1 VGGVQL
7 RPRSTAWALS
17 LLAFLLLFLVAGE
30 AGRAAPWPRPKSTA
44 TKPKPHKPPTVKK
57 TPPPPP
63 PAVVTENARP
73 GTADW
78 LGPAATGRAA
88 EVYASA
94 TDAMPGDSVALH
106 VSTVGGASYRVL
118 VYRLGWYGG
127 LGARQ
132 VACLPSCGGAEVGVQ
147 QPLNTQGDM
156 HAGWPTT
163 DTLAIDP
170 TWVSGY
176 YLIRVLLLDGPQ
188 PGRSATTYLI
198 VNSPQPDTRML
209 IQVPVNTWQAYNPW
223 GGRSTYD
230 LSGLGPRA
238 NHVSFDR
245 PYDWAGP
252 GGQGPLGW
260 EIPFVRFVERSGY
273 DVSYQSDVYTDAHPA
288 SLLKHRLVAVAGH
301 SEYWTKTMRDAFE
314 TARDSGVNLAF
325 MGANDAY
332 WQVRYEDAWRTMV
345 AYKSMYD
352 PNPDV
357 TLKTAM
363 FREIGRLECGLIGI
377 QHQGASPLYWKAG
390 DYTVPS
396 AVLADPWMRNTGFL
410 AGEVVPG
417 IVSVESD
424 TIPGNQTAASSC
436 GHELTVFFHR
446 ENGGDKDGNA
456 DAIRYT
462 APSGAMVFASGSH
475 QFAWGLDDF
484 SDTPGQTRGFVDPKL
499 QQFMRNALDAM
510 TR

>member
-1 VGGVQL
+1 V
-7 RPRSTAWALS
+7 RAR
-17 LLAFLLLFLVAGE
+17 FLLSALGAALLLLLVFGGAGS
-30 AGRAAPWPRPKSTA
+30 ASPWPLP
-44 TKPKPHKPPTVKK
+44 KPKPHKPRPVKK
-57 TPPPPP
+57 TPPPAPAPAPAP
-63 PAVVTENARP
+63 PAVVTENAKT
-73 GTADW
+73 GTAGW
-78 LGPAATGRAA
+78 LGPLATSRAA

-106 VSTVGGASYRVL
+106 VSTAGGASYRVL

-127 LGARQ
+127 VGARE

-147 QPLNTQGDM
+147 QPMNTLGDM

-163 DTLAIDP
+163 DTLAVDP

-176 YLIRVLLLDGPQ
+176 YLIRVLLLDGPE
-188 PGRSATTYLI
+188 PGASATTYLI
-198 VNSPQPDTRML
+198 VNSPNPDTRML
-209 IQVPVNTWQAYNPW
+209 IQVPVNTWLAYNPW
-223 GGRSTYD
+223 GGSSTYD
-230 LSGLGPRA
+230 LPGLARRA
-238 NHVSFDR
+238 SHVSFDR
-245 PYDWAGP
+245 PYFWQGP

-260 EIPFVRFVERSGY
+260 ELPFVRFVERSGY

-288 SLLKHRLVAVAGH
+288 SLLTHRLVAVAGH

-332 WQVRYEDAWRTMV
+332 WQVRYEDAGRTMV
-345 AYKSMYD
+345 TYKSMYD
-352 PNPDV
+352 PNPV
-357 TLKTAM
+357 VIEKTAM

-396 AVLADPWMRNTGFL
+396 TVLADPWMRNTGFL
-410 AGEVVPG
+410 AGEVIPG
-417 IVSVESD
+417 VVSVESD
-424 TIPGNQTAASSC
+424 TIPGDQSAASSC
-436 GHELTVFFHR
+436 GHQLTVFFHR

-456 DAIRYT
+456 DATRYT

-475 QFAWGLDDF
+475 QFSWGLDDF
-484 SDTPGQTRGFVDPKL
+484 SDVPGQTRPFVDPKL
-499 QQFMRNALDAM
+499 QVFMRNALDAM
-510 TR
+510 TK

>member
-1 VGGVQL
+1 M
-7 RPRSTAWALS
+7 RPR
-17 LLAFLLLFLVAGE
+17 FLLLALGAALLAVLVLGE
-30 AGRAAPWPRPKSTA
+30 AGSAKPPR
-44 TKPKPHKPPTVKK
+44 PKPHKAQKHKPPKK
-57 TPPPPP
+57 VRTTPPAPPAPPPP
-63 PAVVTENARP
+63 PAVVTENALP

-78 LGPAATGRAA
+78 LGPAASGRAA

-94 TDAMPGDSVALH
+94 TDAMPGDSVTLH
-106 VSTVGGASYRVL
+106 VSTAGGASYRVL

-127 LGARQ
+127 VGARQ
-132 VACLPSCGGAEVGVQ
+132 VACLPSCGGAEQGVQ
-147 QPLNTQGDM
+147 QPMNTGGDM

-163 DTLAIDP
+163 DTLAVDP
-170 TWVSGY
+170 SWVSGY

-188 PGRSATTYLI
+188 PGKSATTYLI
-198 VNSPQPDTRML
+198 VNSPKPNATML

-230 LSGLGPRA
+230 LSGLGRRA

-245 PYDWAGP
+245 PYWWEGP

-260 EIPFVRFVERSGY
+260 EMPFVRFVERSGY

-288 SLLKHRLVAVAGH
+288 SLLTHRLVAVAGH

-314 TARDSGVNLAF
+314 AARDSGVNLAF
-325 MGANDAY
+325 LGANDAY
-332 WQVRYEDAWRTMV
+332 WQVRLEDAGRTMV

-357 TLKTAM
+357 ASKTAM
-363 FREIGRLECGLIGI
+363 FRELGRLECGLIGI

-390 DYTVPS
+390 DYKVAPG
-396 AVLADPWMRNTGFL
+396 ALVDPWLRNTGFL
-410 AGEVVPG
+410 ADAVIPG

-424 TIPGNQTAASSC
+424 TIPGDQSAASSC
-436 GHELTVFFHR
+436 GHPLTVFFHR

-456 DAIRYT
+456 DATRYT
-462 APSGAMVFASGSH
+462 ATSGAIVFASGSH
-475 QFAWGLDDF
+475 QFSWGLDDF
-484 SDTPGQTRGFVDPKL
+484 SDAPGETRGFVDVRL

-510 TR
+510 TK

>member
-1 VGGVQL
+1 VRARIPVL
-7 RPRSTAWALS
+7 ALCAALVV
-17 LLAFLLLFLVAGE
+17 LLAVGE
-30 AGRAAPWPRPKSTA
+30 VGSAKPRPRPKPA
-44 TKPKPHKPPTVKK
+44 KHKPHRPHRPPPVKKAPPTP
-57 TPPPPP
+57 TPTPPPP
-63 PAVVTENARP
+63 PAVVAENTKT

-94 TDAMPGDSVALH
+94 TDALPGDSVALH
-106 VSTVGGASYRVL
+106 VSTAGGASYRVL
-118 VYRLGWYGG
+118 VYRLGWYSG

-147 QPLNTQGDM
+147 QPLNTGGDM
-156 HAGWPTT
+156 RADWPTT
-163 DTLAIDP
+163 DTLAVDP
-170 TWVSGY
+170 SWVGGY

-188 PGRSATTYLI
+188 PGTSATTYLI
-198 VNSPQPDTRML
+198 VNSPKSDSRML
-209 IQVPVNTWQAYNPW
+209 IEVPVNTWQAYNPW
-223 GGRSTYD
+223 GGRSSYD
-230 LSGLGPRA
+230 FPGLGPRA

-245 PYDWAGP
+245 PYFWDGP

-260 EIPFVRFVERSGY
+260 ELPFVRFIERSGY
-273 DVSYQSDVYTDAHPA
+273 DVSYQSDVFTDAHPA
-288 SLLKHRLVAVAGH
+288 SLLGHRLVAVAGH

-314 TARDSGVNLAF
+314 AARDSGVNLAF

-332 WQVRYEDAWRTMV
+332 WQVRLEDAGRTMV

-357 TLKTAM
+357 TSKTAM

-390 DYTVPS
+390 DYTVAPG
-396 AVLADPWMRNTGFL
+396 ALADPWLRNTGFL
-410 AGEVVPG
+410 ADATVPG

-436 GHELTVFFHR
+436 GHALTVFFHR

-456 DAIRYT
+456 DATRYT

-484 SDTPGQTRGFVDPKL
+484 SDTPGQTRPFVDARL

-510 TR
+510 TK

>member
-1 VGGVQL
+1 MRARVL
-7 RPRSTAWALS
+7 LPALG
-17 LLAFLLLFLVAGE
+17 AALLLTLVLGE
-30 AGRAAPWPRPKSTA
+30 AGGASPWPV
-44 TKPKPHKPPTVKK
+44 PKPAKHRHHKPPTIKK
-57 TPPPPP
+57 TPPPAPTPPPPP

-78 LGPAATGRAA
+78 LGPLATGRAA

-94 TDAMPGDSVALH
+94 TDAAPGDAVSLH
-106 VSTVGGASYRVL
+106 VSTAGGASYRIL

-127 LGARQ
+127 VGARQ
-132 VACLPSCGGAEVGVQ
+132 VACLPSCGGAEVGLQ
-147 QPLNTQGDM
+147 QPLDIDGDM

-163 DTLAIDP
+163 DTLAVDP

-188 PGRSATTYLI
+188 PGKSATTYLI
-198 VNSPQPDTRML
+198 VNAPTPDARML

-230 LSGLGPRA
+230 LPGLGRRA

-245 PYDWAGP
+245 PYFWDGP

-260 EIPFVRFVERSGY
+260 ELPFVRFVERSGY

-288 SLLKHRLVAVAGH
+288 SLLAHRLVAVAGH

-314 TARDSGVNLAF
+314 TARDNGVNLAF

-332 WQVRYEDAWRTMV
+332 WQVRLEDAGRTMV
-345 AYKSMYD
+345 TYKSMSD
-352 PNPDV
+352 PNPV
-357 TLKTAM
+357 VVEKTAM
-363 FREIGRLECGLIGI
+363 FREVGRLECGLIGI

-396 AVLADPWMRNTGFL
+396 GALGDPWLRNTGLL
-410 AGEVVPG
+410 AGEVIPG
-417 IVSVESD
+417 VVSVESD
-424 TIPGNQTAASSC
+424 TIPGDQSAGSSC
-436 GHELTVFFHR
+436 GHPLTVFFHR

-456 DAIRYT
+456 DAVRYT
-462 APSGAMVFASGSH
+462 APSGAVVFASGSH
-475 QFAWGLDDF
+475 QFSWGLDDF
-484 SDTPGQTRGFVDPKL
+484 SDTPGETRGFVNPKL
-499 QQFMRNALDAM
+499 QLFMRNALDAM